1 MVAMLLAAPPAR
13 ALVTVDDRTRMR
25 LDASRHRLTVA
36 RGRKTIVLRL
46 EAVNRGGDPHDVA
59 IRRVGGKRLATTG
72 VIRPGTKPGTF
83 RVRLKPGRYVLYC
96 TIGAG
101 TSLSHERLGMRD
113 TLKVVRRA

>member
-1 MVAMLLAAPPAR
+1 MLLAAPPAR
-13 ALVTVDDRTRMR
+13 ALVTVDDRARMR
-25 LDASRHRLTVA
+25 LDSSRHRLTVA

-46 EAVNRGGDPHDVA
+46 EAVNRGEDPHDVA

-72 VIRPGTKPGTF
+72 VIRPGTKPGVF
-83 RVRLKPGRYVLYC
+83 RLRLKPGRYVLYC

-101 TSLSHERLGMRD
+101 TSLSHEKLGMRD